1 MEDDAEFLNYTAVVR
16 AALQFVEYMVKVF
29 VRRPTRCSSYPTSA
43 FERPRRNVTSPN
55 FSGRNPL
62 VLMRGRDWIGP
73 IAMRLMT
80 SCSRWA

>member
-43 FERPRRNVTSPN
+43 FERPRRNVDLAEFLWPESAGTHARP
-55 FSGRNPL
+55 GLDRADCHAPDDL
-62 VLMRGRDWIGP
+62 VFKM
-73 IAMRLMT
+73 A
-80 SCSRWA
+80 